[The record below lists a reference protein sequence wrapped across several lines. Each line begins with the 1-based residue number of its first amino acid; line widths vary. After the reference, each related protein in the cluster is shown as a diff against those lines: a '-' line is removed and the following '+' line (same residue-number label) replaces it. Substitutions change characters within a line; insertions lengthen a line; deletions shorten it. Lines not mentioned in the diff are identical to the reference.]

1 MSPTSRRFREGMASV
16 HGSYSYHRD
25 PIFGIAGDAV
35 MAGRNIWG
43 GMWEERVLRD
53 AKTSRAARSCPP
65 DRTHGRLLERV
76 SAFLEPL
83 ATRPGHLVDGA
94 PKQLSS

>member
-35 MAGRNIWG
+35 IAGRNIWG
-43 GMWEERVLRD
+43 GMWEERGAAGRKNL
-53 AKTSRAARSCPP
+53 ACTSKLHTRQNAWPSGRA
-65 DRTHGRLLERV
+65 V
-76 SAFLEPL
+76 SAALEPL
-83 ATRPGHLVDGA
+83 ATRPGQLVDGA

>member
-43 GMWEERVLRD
+43 GRALSERAGKLEASSAPRD
-53 AKTSRAARSCPP
+53 T
-65 DRTHGRLLERV
+65 DEIDFG
-76 SAFLEPL
+76 
-83 ATRPGHLVDGA
+83 
-94 PKQLSS
+94 